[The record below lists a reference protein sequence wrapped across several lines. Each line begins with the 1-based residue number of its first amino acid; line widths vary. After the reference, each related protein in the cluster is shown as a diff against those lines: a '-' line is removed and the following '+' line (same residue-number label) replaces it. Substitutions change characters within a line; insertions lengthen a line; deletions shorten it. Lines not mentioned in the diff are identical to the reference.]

1 MRNLVIDQLMA
12 LIAEGAELYG
22 LKIEPI
28 TTRKELEA
36 LSNQDL
42 LNRLIDAYAFQG

>member
-1 MRNLVIDQLMA
+1 MRNLVIDQLMRM
-12 LIAEGAELYG
+12 IRDGAAVYG
-22 LKIEPI
+22 SAVAPI
-28 TTRKELEA
+28 QDRAELEA